1 MAQAQAIPGKFD
13 QLLSQVDSLDTF
25 DNGYDLRVKGDAAT
39 IRALVDE
46 LSAAAS
52 CCSPLSFNV
61 RRSARRRSRAHHQH
75 GGQPTFRYASVR
87 LLQLIARMHSALVPK
102 QSFQCHSERSEGL
115 QARRFL

>member
-1 MAQAQAIPGKFD
+1 MVIPLKLKRRKPSPGKFD

-25 DNGYDLRVKGDAAT
+25 DNGYDLRVKGDVAA

-61 RRSARRRSRAHHQH
+61 RRSARRRSRAHRQH
-75 GGQPTFRYASVR
+75 GGQPARCREGIR
-87 LLQLIARMHSALVPK
+87 LLQLIVRIALSRIRHRRIVFSAP
-102 QSFQCHSERSEGL
+102 
-115 QARRFL
+115 